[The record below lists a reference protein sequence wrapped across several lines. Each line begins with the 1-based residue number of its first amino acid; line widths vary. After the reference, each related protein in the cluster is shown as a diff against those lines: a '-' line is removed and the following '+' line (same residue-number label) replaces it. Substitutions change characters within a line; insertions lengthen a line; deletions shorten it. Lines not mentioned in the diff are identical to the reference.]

1 MQSSHRFERGAAR
14 LAECLRAYALDYP
27 DENATVERF
36 LRLLDDGEP
45 AFRRTHPGGHFTASA
60 LVFGDA
66 GRQVLLTH
74 HRKLDIWVQLG
85 GHADGQADLPAAA
98 LREAQE
104 ESGLTEI
111 DLVMPRIV
119 DLDIHA
125 IPAHAGEP
133 AHDHYDVRYAFT
145 TRTDLALTV
154 SEESHDLAWVAVS
167 RLDRFSREE
176 SLHRAVRKGVRVVTR
191 LVR

>member
-1 MQSSHRFERGAAR
+1 MHTEHTFRRDAAR
-14 LAECLRAYALDYP
+14 FAEALRDYAVDYP
-27 DENATVERF
+27 DEAATVERF
-36 LRLLDDGEP
+36 LGLLADGEP
-45 AFRRTHPGGHFTASA
+45 AFHRTHPGGHFTASA

-66 GRQVLLTH
+66 GASVLLTH

-104 ESGLTEI
+104 ESGIAEI
-111 DLVMPRIV
+111 ALVSPRIV

-125 IPAHAGEP
+125 IPAHGAEP
-133 AHDHYDVRYAFT
+133 AHDHFDVRYAFT

-167 RLDRFSREE
+167 RLEQFSREE
-176 SLHRAVRKGVRVVTR
+176 SLHRAVRKGVRVVTGAP
-191 LVR
+191 V